1 MTYNRNLTLRGGV
14 VCNTIAIQQ
23 TSQISNL
30 NANFLQG
37 RVSSDFQNTS
47 PILTSISNLSNA
59 ASGVITLTNGTASLT
74 SGSGGGSSGEITIT
88 NDTSS
93 NTTYYPL
100 LSTAT
105 SGAITTANTSSAKLY
120 YNSSSG
126 ILSATAFNTLS
137 DERLKENVMPLFD
150 INTSLEII
158 DSLNPVSFTW
168 KDSGIKSYGFIAQEL
183 EQVIPEAIENG
194 EYKSV
199 NYSMIIPF
207 LVDSIRELTQ
217 QLKIVKEK
225 LDNLT

>member
-1 MTYNRNLTLRGGV
+1 MTYNRNLSIRGSV
-14 VCNTIAIQQ
+14 VCNTIVIQQ

-30 NANFLQG
+30 NANYLQG
-37 RVSSDFQNTS
+37 NLASDFQKTS

-74 SGSGGGSSGEITIT
+74 SGGGGSSGEITIT

-100 LSTAT
+100 LSTST
-105 SGAITTANTSSAKLY
+105 SGVITTANTSSTKLY

-217 QLKIVKEK
+217 ELKIVKEK